1 MQIHSIFGT
10 IMKRLLISLFCI
22 LMCLSAA
29 ARNRALL
36 IGIGEY
42 PESSGWEKISAANDM
57 RLLSSTLKGY
67 DITVLQDEKATYAG
81 IKNAFAQ
88 FTAKCTPGDTVIV
101 HFSCH
106 GQQMICID
114 KSNEELDLLDEAIV
128 PYDAK
133 AKYSIHYKGEHH
145 LRDNELAI
153 LIDFLRKKVGSYG
166 FVLVSID
173 ACHSN
178 TLDRSENA
186 IQTTAILRGTGDIFG
201 KNVDAQIYLRHKYKT
216 SKDLIPKLEGMSDVV
231 FVSACKEYEK
241 NKEILVDGTGYGS
254 LTYALVNNMLH
265 ITTFNITKFIEGI
278 KETMYSLK
286 LGQNPGFRASFDI
299 YY

>member
-1 MQIHSIFGT
+1 
-10 IMKRLLISLFCI
+10 MKRLLISLSCI
-22 LMCLSAA
+22 LICLSAA

-42 PESSGWEKISAANDM
+42 PESSGWEKISAANDIK
-57 RLLSSTLKGY
+57 LLSSTLKGY
-67 DITVLQDEKATYAG
+67 DITVLQDEKATYSG

-145 LRDNELAI
+145 LRDNELAL
-153 LIDFLRKKVGSYG
+153 LIDNLRKKVNIHG

-173 ACHSN
+173 ACHSH
-178 TLDRSENA
+178 TLDRSEDV
-186 IQTTAILRGTGDIFG
+186 IQSTSIFRGTGDIFG
-201 KNVDAQIYLRHKYKT
+201 KNVDPTIYLRHKYKT
-216 SKDLIPKLEGMSDVV
+216 SKDIIPKSDGMSDVL
-231 FVSACKEYEK
+231 FASACKEYQK
-241 NKEILVDGTGYGS
+241 NKEIIVDGIGYGS
-254 LTYALVNNMLH
+254 LTYALVNNMQN
-265 ITTFNITKFIEGI
+265 IIFFNITKFIEGI
-278 KETMYSLK
+278 KETMYTQK
-286 LGQNPGFRASFDI
+286 LAQDPGFRASFEI
-299 YY
+299 NGK